1 MKKILI
7 IDEKTT
13 PRDDGTGF
21 QFLGQLPDH
30 LAELI
35 TLETNLANCV
45 EILNENEVRVIFNL
59 SDFEWVFYHDSYQEK
74 NLDAGQLE
82 SFKSKVPNLIVFSGG
97 KEDVGYS
104 IRSTTRELLFSK
116 LQNALQ
122 AWLETG
128 YFPVRSVCDY
138 NISFYHPVIEKLED
152 FLMDGDKEGFLKSRE
167 LIFLLKKLNY
177 SESAIQDR
185 ISPRYTELTIIDLF
199 KKISDWKSKNI

>member
-30 LAELI
+30 LAESI

-45 EILNENEVRVIFNL
+45 EFLNENEVRVIFNL

-74 NLDAGQLE
+74 NLDAGHLE

-116 LQNALQ
+116 LQNALE

-152 FLMDGDKEGFLKSRE
+152 FLMDGDKEGFLKSME

-177 SESAIQDR
+177 SESVIQNR
-185 ISPRYTELTIIDLF
+185 ILPRYTEMTIIDLF
-199 KKISDWKSKNI
+199 KKISDWKSKTL

>member
-7 IDEKTT
+7 IDEKKEK
-13 PRDDGTGF
+13 RDDGTGF

>member
-7 IDEKTT
+7 IDEKKEK
-13 PRDDGTGF
+13 RDDGTGI
-21 QFLGQLPDH
+21 QFLSQLPDH

-35 TLETNLANCV
+35 ILETNLANSV
-45 EILNENEVRVIFNL
+45 ELLNEDEVKLIFNPL
-59 SDFEWVFYHDSYQEK
+59 DFEWVFYHDSYQEK

-104 IRSTTRELLFSK
+104 IKSTTRELLFSK

-122 AWLETG
+122 SWLETG

-138 NISFYHPVIEKLED
+138 NISFYYPVIEKLED
-152 FLMDGDKEGFLKSRE
+152 FLEDGDKEGFLKSSE
-167 LIFLLKKLNY
+167 LKIILKKLNY
-177 SESAIQDR
+177 SEVTITEK
-185 ISPRYTELTIIDLF
+185 ILPRYAQMNIIDLF
-199 KKISDWKSKNI
+199 KKISEWKSKTI

>member
-7 IDEKTT
+7 IDEKKEK
-13 PRDDGTGF
+13 RDDGTGI

-30 LAELI
+30 LAKLI
-35 TLETNLANCV
+35 TLETNLANSI
-45 EILNENEVRVIFNL
+45 EMLNENEIRPIFNPP
-59 SDFEWVFYHDSYQEK
+59 DFEWVFYHDSYQEK

-128 YFPVRSVCDY
+128 YFPVRAVCDA
-138 NISFYHPVIEKLED
+138 NISFYYPVIEKLED
-152 FLMDGDKEGFLKSRE
+152 YLIDGNKHGFLQSRE
-167 LIFLLKKLNY
+167 LIILLKKLNY
-177 SESAIQDR
+177 SESDIQDK
-185 ISPRYTELTIIDLF
+185 ILPGYTKMDIIDLF
-199 KKISDWKSKNI
+199 KKITGWKSKNI

>member
-7 IDEKTT
+7 IDEKKEK
-13 PRDDGTGF
+13 RDDGTGI
-21 QFLGQLPDH
+21 QFLSQLPDK

-35 TLETNLANCV
+35 TLETNLVSSV
-45 EILNENEVRVIFNL
+45 ELLNETDVALKFQP
-59 SDFEWVFYHDSYQEK
+59 SDFEWVFYHDSFQEK

-82 SFKSKVPNLIVFSGG
+82 CFKRKVPNLIVFSGG

-122 AWLETG
+122 AWIETG

-167 LIFLLKKLNY
+167 LGMLLTKLNY
-177 SESAIQDR
+177 PQATIRDK
-185 ISPRYTELTIIDLF
+185 ILPRYAEMDIVDLF
-199 KKISDWKSKNI
+199 NKISDWKSKTL

>member
-7 IDEKTT
+7 IDEKKEK
-13 PRDDGTGF
+13 RDDGTGI
-21 QFLGQLPDH
+21 QFLGQLPEH

-45 EILNENEVRVIFNL
+45 EVLNENEVRAIFNP

-74 NLDAGQLE
+74 NLDAGHLE

-116 LQNALQ
+116 LQNALE

-152 FLMDGDKEGFLKSRE
+152 FLMDGDKEGFLKSME

-177 SESAIQDR
+177 SESAIQNR
-185 ISPRYTELTIIDLF
+185 ILPRYTEMAIIDLF
-199 KKISDWKSKNI
+199 KKIRDWKSKNI